1 MKINPCRVLLLLG
14 LMIFSCTKESFTGV
28 EYPSEYHKSG
38 TRLNGNLRVFAS
50 NGEVRDAETITH
62 YREHDSANLNS
73 YFRNNLGNLYGY
85 LDTVKFSDARNGIL
99 IQGYTPYNCL
109 IARNGPDYT
118 LTRTDTTLGTS
129 FMNEISHNI
138 EYYIVRE
145 KPAIYSESLYSSTR
159 GVYLFNYTTTEKYI
173 FSKTAEVLVAPV
185 LLFNVY
191 NNGIDAGISYFSYKN
206 NYLQEDFFKYL
217 NPGDTVAVSEYF
229 ITYENK

>member
-1 MKINPCRVLLLLG
+1 MKFNPYRLLLIFG
-14 LMIFSCTKESFTGV
+14 LLFFSCTKESFTGV
-28 EYPSEYHKSG
+28 EYPSVYHKSG

-50 NGEVRDAETITH
+50 TGELRDTETITR
-62 YREHDSANLNS
+62 YSEHDSANLNH
-73 YFRNNLGNLYGY
+73 YFSNNIGNPSGY
-85 LDTVKFSDARNGIL
+85 LDTVKFSDARNGTL
-99 IQGYTPYNCL
+99 IRGNTPYTCL
-109 IARNGPDYT
+109 IARKGADYT
-118 LTRTDTTLGTS
+118 FTRKDTTVGSS

-159 GVYLFNYTTTEKYI
+159 GVYLFDYTTTEKYI
-173 FSKTAEVLVAPV
+173 FSKPAEALVAPV

-191 NNGIDAGISYFSYKN
+191 SKGIDAGISYFSYKN

-217 NPGDTVAVSEYF
+217 NPGDTVVVSEYF